1 MKLGILNIILAL
13 FILISCSTEKHLYD
27 DNLRNNILSYYFNSK
42 EISKQQEYTISS
54 NFKKYINSN
63 KMILYKG
70 LNKKFIEINFI
81 SINVSE
87 TTTHLIVLTENQKKF
102 IEINK
107 NYEFVINEIKKL
119 DENYLIK
126 NYNGILSEIQ
136 KVDLSNRTL
145 KSKNILL
152 PYGNK

>member
-1 MKLGILNIILAL
+1 M
-13 FILISCSTEKHLYD
+13 FIKIQLCVSAT
-27 DNLRNNILSYYFNSK
+27 LR
-42 EISKQQEYTISS
+42 
-54 NFKKYINSN
+54 
-63 KMILYKG
+63 
-70 LNKKFIEINFI
+70 
-81 SINVSE
+81 
-87 TTTHLIVLTENQKKF
+87 
-102 IEINK
+102 EINK